1 MLVPQISF
9 ANVAYTALLT
19 WFVYLTSLA
28 IYRLYFHPLAKFPG
42 PKIAA
47 LTGWYEFYHDII
59 HKGCFI
65 WKLKELHD
73 KYGPIIR
80 ISPYELH
87 IRDSDYYEELYA
99 PAAKKRDK
107 YDGWVTM
114 AGAPASSFATA
125 SHNLHR
131 LRRGAL
137 NPFFSKR
144 SVYQTEG
151 LIKSKIE
158 ELCRRFETAMKNKE
172 VIRLDAAYMALTMDI
187 ITHYAFGSSYNYLAE
202 PDFKLSWKETVI
214 AGSANGAFLRQFP
227 WALPIM
233 KSVPL
238 WLVQKLNPPAGSLMA
253 WQQLI
258 RAQVDGIIAN
268 NRTSGGEKKAT
279 GTIFQAL
286 LDSDLPDQEKSA
298 DRLQDEGQTL
308 VGAGSETTAKSLS
321 VITFYLLDD
330 KQKLAKLRAELK
342 TVMPTPT
349 SDVSLTAL
357 EQLPYLTAVINEGIR
372 LMYGVTT
379 RLPRVSPT
387 EPLRYK
393 DWVIPAG
400 TPVAQ
405 SNYFVHTDASIFPD
419 PHSFDPDRWLR
430 AADTKFRLDRYF
442 VSFSKGSRMCVG
454 INLAYAELYL
464 TLAIIMSRLDL
475 ENFETTAENDIK
487 IDRDFFVGIPKP
499 DSKGVRAKVVG
510 MRTGD

>member
-1 MLVPQISF
+1 MVLPQISL
-9 ANVAYTALLT
+9 ANAAYTALFT
-19 WFVYLTSLA
+19 WFVYLASLA

-42 PKIAA
+42 PKLAA

-80 ISPYELH
+80 ITPDELH
-87 IRDSDYYEELYA
+87 IHDSDYYEELYA
-99 PAAKKRDK
+99 PASKKRDK
-107 YDGWVTM
+107 YTGWVTM
-114 AGAPASSFATA
+114 AGAPTSSFATA

-131 LRRGAL
+131 LRRSAL

-144 SVYQTEG
+144 SVYQTES

-158 ELCRRFETAMKNKE
+158 QLCRRFQSAMETNE
-172 VIRLDAAYMALTMDI
+172 IIRLDAAYMALTMDI

-202 PDFKLSWKETVI
+202 PDFKLEWKETVI

-233 KSVPL
+233 KRVPL
-238 WLVQKLNPPAGSLMA
+238 WVLQKLNPPAGSLVA
-253 WQQLI
+253 WQHMI

-268 NRTSGGEKKAT
+268 NKSGDKKKAD

-286 LDSDLPDQEKSA
+286 LDSDLPPEEKSA

-357 EQLPYLTAVINEGIR
+357 EQLPYLVCLAMSSPALTYPTLSSLGEFPCHVISTNFSPDRSHQRGNPPHVR
-372 LMYGVTT
+372 RHNTVTT
-379 RLPRVSPT
+379 
-387 EPLRYK
+387 
-393 DWVIPAG
+393 
-400 TPVAQ
+400 
-405 SNYFVHTDASIFPD
+405 SI
-419 PHSFDPDRWLR
+419 
-430 AADTKFRLDRYF
+430 A
-442 VSFSKGSRMCVG
+442 
-454 INLAYAELYL
+454 
-464 TLAIIMSRLDL
+464 
-475 ENFETTAENDIK
+475 
-487 IDRDFFVGIPKP
+487 
-499 DSKGVRAKVVG
+499 
-510 MRTGD
+510 